1 MGTVGVPLLQAV
13 SDAGDIA
20 GGYAAFGE
28 EGIEHFTHG
37 PVVVGG
43 YGAAEGE
50 SFEYDPVMTGGHAC
64 HREHDIAYAD
74 DITQNVFL
82 QLWQTTKSF
91 DSELHLKNWLM
102 RVTVN
107 QCKNFFRAPWRA
119 HDNIDDY
126 ANTLGFE
133 DQKSSDLFYLV
144 MGMDKKYRTVLM
156 LYYYEG
162 YAIKEISSILAI
174 PEKTVSTRLIRARNK
189 LKSLLTEDV

>member
-1 MGTVGVPLLQAV
+1 MGITINFPQMVARYQDAV
-13 SDAGDIA
+13 FRLAYS
-20 GGYAAFGE
+20 Y
-28 EGIEHFTHG
+28 TK
-37 PVVVGG
+37 
-43 YGAAEGE
+43 
-50 SFEYDPVMTGGHAC
+50 SQYD
-64 HREHDIAYAD
+64 AD

-102 RVTVN
+102 RVTIN